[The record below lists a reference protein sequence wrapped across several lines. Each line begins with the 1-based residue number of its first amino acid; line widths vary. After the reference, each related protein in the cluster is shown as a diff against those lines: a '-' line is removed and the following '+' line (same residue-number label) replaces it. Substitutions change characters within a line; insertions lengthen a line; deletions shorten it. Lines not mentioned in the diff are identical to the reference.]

1 VLATIRFQSINR
13 TVWSTTTA
21 AIALWDGW
29 QLWWRSGLHANN
41 ADQWYSSPEVA
52 EPALPLNGAAW
63 RYDPREDPTD
73 HPFEQGGKL
82 YRLMDEAHKEILI
95 GNTARAMTGV
105 RENIKY
111 RHATHC
117 YLADE
122 DYGKR
127 ISKALGLDLAKVKA
141 YAKLSINE
149 LNRATADTL

>member
-1 VLATIRFQSINR
+1 
-13 TVWSTTTA
+13 
-21 AIALWDGW
+21 
-29 QLWWRSGLHANN
+29 
-41 ADQWYSSPEVA
+41 
-52 EPALPLNGAAW
+52 
-63 RYDPREDPTD
+63 
-73 HPFEQGGKL
+73 
-82 YRLMDEAHKEILI
+82 MDEAHKEILI

-127 ISKALGLDLAKVKA
+127 ISKALGLDLAKVKV
-141 YAKLSINE
+141 YAKLSNNE